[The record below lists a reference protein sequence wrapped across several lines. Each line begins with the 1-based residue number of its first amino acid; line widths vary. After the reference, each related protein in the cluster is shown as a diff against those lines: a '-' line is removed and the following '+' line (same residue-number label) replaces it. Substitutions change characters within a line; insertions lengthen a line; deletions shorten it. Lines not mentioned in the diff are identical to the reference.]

1 MSVKIAERMARVRP
15 YGERRIALGPGVVWF
30 SNPDLGTGLC
40 FPLKRLGYRVKLSGP
55 TGHVEALMSFVNPT
69 AQTQTAY
76 FLFPLD
82 RHIAPVKLLGK
93 VGDRKIETDV
103 GPAPADEDEAD
114 EADLPAELCRLFA
127 EETENVLAIPLGEVP
142 SGGDVSFQ
150 ILLAYQ
156 IFECGE
162 SGSGFSFRLPLMT
175 SQALTT
181 LNSDD
186 ESKLTLASGLERG
199 AQVAISIQIEAS
211 DLQPG
216 SLTTSQVCGVARN
229 PKGDIAVEY
238 DKRKPLEAR
247 DFVMDYHL
255 WTENRPKA
263 WLRSTGRH
271 FLLNFLPPGNPPPSA
286 PRRLVILIDGSEEMN
301 RIGSER
307 CNECL
312 THILKN
318 LDPADKFALVAFN
331 REVSG
336 YKNGDFVESSC
347 ADEAIEWLSSYQF
360 EGAADLKEL
369 LRRVVTLPRQADSVL
384 SVLLVAAG
392 RIGNEPELYRLIQ
405 GSRDRLRLFP
415 IMLGFRAD
423 AHFSRAAARLTGGYA
438 FRAMT
443 RESVSRVAER
453 VLEHTRQPVLEGVG
467 LQDKGLQYQGDSLT
481 PKYPAGLNWRRPIT
495 VMGAHTGR
503 GGIEAGGAGPSGA
516 VWKEFLELKPAFH
529 KLLPNVWAHV
539 KSSELDDEAQMLDRA
554 ERTILQKV
562 ILNLSREFRLLNR
575 YTAAYIRT
583 SEGQILAPN
592 IDASRWYKKIERDE
606 ARSQSANELLE
617 KQRTAKDF
625 EGGMSKQRNPGR
637 GLTMK
642 DVLGS
647 KSTAAIFGS
656 KLGHRNKL
664 SPSIKE
670 GLFSKPVLTSRA
682 GGGTKLERGGTATAT
697 AEKQPSMSHISA
709 QSEAPPSPPAPP
721 EPPKTEPTSPVR
733 EGSFPGLGMG
743 GGIFSH
749 DAPTLLE
756 APTAKLGP
764 PPPEMPKQP
773 AVDAPDDDLMDDLPP
788 TRKLSPAAGLSAL
801 DQLEDTPTEP
811 LSPLMEQDD
820 DLMALDPAPA
830 GAIVR
835 EDEGPMLPRINLQA
849 PPEEEEEEE
858 EAVVSTFLPRPGGG
872 EEETRQQSGAVS
884 LEMDEEDEF
893 GIPAPSAPK
902 AAPEPAP
909 EPVPPSPPIP
919 TPPAPPTASAPAPPA
934 PSAPTPPPPAAESS
948 KKLLTPR
955 ELAGRI
961 LPEARQGKPD
971 EVAKNALKSEPA
983 TRKQLMTEM
992 RALHGSLASGDP
1004 AKLRAMTESVLF
1016 LLADVGPK
1024 SELLIRAYGLGYQAH
1039 GMLDGN
1045 LQEAREKL
1053 KFWLTRFAKLF

>member
-1 MSVKIAERMARVRP
+1 VSVKIAERMARVRP

-69 AQTQTAY
+69 AQAQTAY

-93 VGDRKIETDV
+93 VGERKIETDV
-103 GPAPADEDEAD
+103 GPAPADEDEAE

-156 IFECGE
+156 TFECGE

-181 LNSDD
+181 LNSED
-186 ESKLTLASGLERG
+186 ESKLNLASGLERG

-229 PKGDIAVEY
+229 PRGDIAVEY

-301 RIGSER
+301 KIGSDR
-307 CNECL
+307 CRECL

-336 YKNGDFVESSC
+336 YKNGDFVESNC
-347 ADEAIEWLSSYQF
+347 ADEAIEWLTGYQF

-384 SVLLVAAG
+384 SVVLVAAG

-438 FRAMT
+438 FRAMN

-503 GGIEAGGAGPSGA
+503 GGIEAGGTGPSGA

-583 SEGQILAPN
+583 AQGQILAPN

-682 GGGTKLERGGTATAT
+682 GGGNRLERSGGSATAT
-697 AEKQPSMSHISA
+697 AEKYNSPMSHASA
-709 QSEAPPSPPAPP
+709 GPAAPPSPPTPP
-721 EPPKTEPTSPVR
+721 EPPKPEPTQPLR
-733 EGSFPGLGMG
+733 GGSFPGVG
-743 GGIFSH
+743 GGSFSH
-749 DAPTLLE
+749 DGPTLLE

-773 AVDAPDDDLMDDLPP
+773 AVDAPVDDVMDDLPP
-788 TRKLSPAAGLSAL
+788 TSKLSPAASFGPL
-801 DQLEDTPTEP
+801 DPIEDSPTEP

-820 DLMALDPAPA
+820 ELMALDPAPA
-830 GAIVR
+830 GAVVR
-835 EDEGPMLPRINLQA
+835 
-849 PPEEEEEEE
+849 
-858 EAVVSTFLPRPGGG
+858 
-872 EEETRQQSGAVS
+872 
-884 LEMDEEDEF
+884 
-893 GIPAPSAPK
+893 
-902 AAPEPAP
+902 
-909 EPVPPSPPIP
+909 
-919 TPPAPPTASAPAPPA
+919 
-934 PSAPTPPPPAAESS
+934 
-948 KKLLTPR
+948 
-955 ELAGRI
+955 
-961 LPEARQGKPD
+961 
-971 EVAKNALKSEPA
+971 
-983 TRKQLMTEM
+983 
-992 RALHGSLASGDP
+992 
-1004 AKLRAMTESVLF
+1004 
-1016 LLADVGPK
+1016 AD
-1024 SELLIRAYGLGYQAH
+1024 
-1039 GMLDGN
+1039 
-1045 LQEAREKL
+1045 
-1053 KFWLTRFAKLF
+1053 

>member
-1 MSVKIAERMARVRP
+1 M
-15 YGERRIALGPGVVWF
+15 
-30 SNPDLGTGLC
+30 
-40 FPLKRLGYRVKLSGP
+40 
-55 TGHVEALMSFVNPT
+55 
-69 AQTQTAY
+69 
-76 FLFPLD
+76 
-82 RHIAPVKLLGK
+82 
-93 VGDRKIETDV
+93 
-103 GPAPADEDEAD
+103 
-114 EADLPAELCRLFA
+114 
-127 EETENVLAIPLGEVP
+127 
-142 SGGDVSFQ
+142 
-150 ILLAYQ
+150 
-156 IFECGE
+156 
-162 SGSGFSFRLPLMT
+162 
-175 SQALTT
+175 
-181 LNSDD
+181 
-186 ESKLTLASGLERG
+186 
-199 AQVAISIQIEAS
+199 
-211 DLQPG
+211 
-216 SLTTSQVCGVARN
+216 
-229 PKGDIAVEY
+229 EY

-301 RIGSER
+301 RIGSDR
-307 CNECL
+307 CRECL

-318 LDPADKFALVAFN
+318 LDQTDKFALVAFN

-336 YKNGDFVESSC
+336 YKNGDFVEANC
-347 ADEAIEWLSSYQF
+347 ADEAIEWLSGYQY

-516 VWKEFLELKPAFH
+516 VWKEFLELKPAQN

-554 ERTILQKV
+554 ERNILQKV

-583 SEGQILAPN
+583 ADGQMLAPS

-617 KQRTAKDF
+617 KQRQAKDF
-625 EGGMSKQRNPGR
+625 KGGMSKQRNPGR

-682 GGGTKLERGGTATAT
+682 GGGNGPERGGTATAT
-697 AEKQPSMSHISA
+697 ATAESFSHASSPPSP
-709 QSEAPPSPPAPP
+709 PPSPPAAPP
-721 EPPKTEPTSPVR
+721 EPPSKPAAA
-733 EGSFPGLGMG
+733 GGGFPGMG
-743 GGIFSH
+743 GGGFSH

-773 AVDAPDDDLMDDLPP
+773 AVDSPVDDFDDLPSTKKLSTPPDLDAPLDIPEMRP
-788 TRKLSPAAGLSAL
+788 TEKLSPVM
-801 DQLEDTPTEP
+801 DPLEDLLDLGPAPAQEP
-811 LSPLMEQDD
+811 IQE
-820 DLMALDPAPA
+820 PAPA
-830 GAIVR
+830 GPVSR
-835 EDEGPMLPRINLQA
+835 GDEAPVSKGDDGPMLPRINLQA
-849 PPEEEEEEE
+849 PPEEVEEEEE
-858 EAVVSTFLPRPGGG
+858 VVVSTFLPRPMGPDG
-872 EEETRQQSGAVS
+872 ETKEQAASVS
-884 LEMDEEDEF
+884 LDMDEDGNEF
-893 GIPAPSAPK
+893 DIPAPPPPQ
-902 AAPEPAP
+902 AAPTPTPPPAP
-909 EPVPPSPPIP
+909 TPEPP
-919 TPPAPPTASAPAPPA
+919 TPPAPQPPA
-934 PSAPTPPPPAAESS
+934 PASPVAPPVAAAEPE
-948 KKLLTPR
+948 KKLPTPR
-955 ELAGRI
+955 ELAARI
-961 LPEARQGKPD
+961 LPEARQGKPE
-971 EVAKNALKSEPA
+971 EVAKNALKSDPA

-992 RALHGSLASGDP
+992 RALHGSLAAGDP
-1004 AKLRAMTESVLF
+1004 AKLSAMTESVLF
-1016 LLADVGPK
+1016 LLAEVAPK
-1024 SELLIRAYGLGYQAH
+1024 SELLVKAYGLGFQAL
-1039 GMLDGN
+1039 GLLGGN
-1045 LQEAREKL
+1045 LDEARNKL